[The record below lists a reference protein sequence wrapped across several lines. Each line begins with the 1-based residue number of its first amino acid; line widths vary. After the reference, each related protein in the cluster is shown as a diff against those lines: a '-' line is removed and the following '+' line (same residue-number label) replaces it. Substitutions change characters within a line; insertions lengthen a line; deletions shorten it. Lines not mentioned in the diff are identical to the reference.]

1 MEHFITALHINHVRH
16 LKNIEIQ
23 LSPKKRQH
31 LILTG
36 RNGSGK
42 TSVFDALK
50 WYLYLLPLGEVG
62 LLSFSAYYPDF
73 LTHLSNSLSSDL
85 SNYTFDIS
93 SPHMANPVSDTDEKL
108 SSWFGISVSF
118 AGSPDDL
125 KKQMLKGS
133 FITACYGAVRNY
145 RAENPPH
152 IEKILLKDNYQM
164 SEHPGQ
170 LFVKYLVGLKTKEA
184 LYRTSHQNGKA
195 KKIEDWFKNLTETL
209 RKIFSDDHLTLNFDI
224 ENLAFYISET
234 GKEPFSF
241 DTLSSGYAAILDIVT
256 DLIIRMEKNHSGKFD
271 IPGIVLIDE
280 VDAHLHLSLQKDILP
295 LLTGL
300 FPRIQF
306 IVTTHSPFVLGSAE
320 NTVIYDLEKKLRI
333 SGDEGLSNLTY
344 SGIVE
349 GYFESS
355 ELSQKLEEK
364 YLRFQELSRKEK
376 FSEDDFEELGTLESY
391 LDEVPDYLAS
401 SVMADYQREK
411 LELEQRLEADESYGE
426 M

>member
-1 MEHFITALHINHVRH
+1 MEHFITAIHINHVRH
-16 LKNIEIQ
+16 LKNIDIP
-23 LSPKKRQH
+23 LSSEKRQH

-50 WYLYLLPLGEVG
+50 WYLYLLPLGEAG
-62 LLSFSAYYPDF
+62 LSSFSAYYPGF
-73 LTHLSNSLSSDL
+73 LTHLSSDL

-93 SPHMANPVSDTDEKL
+93 SPHMTNPVSNTDENL

-118 AGSPDDL
+118 ASSLDDL

-145 RAENPPH
+145 HAENPPH
-152 IEKILLKDNYQM
+152 IEKIALKDNYLM

-184 LYRTSHQNGKA
+184 LYRTSNQNEKA
-195 KKIEDWFKNLTETL
+195 KEIEDWFRKIENTL
-209 RKIFSDDHLTLNFDI
+209 RKIFSDPHLMLNFDI

-241 DTLSSGYAAILDIVT
+241 DTLSSGYSAVLDIIA
-256 DLIIRMEKNHSGKFD
+256 DLMIRMEKNHSGSFD
-271 IPGIVLIDE
+271 APGIVLIDE
-280 VDAHLHLSLQKDILP
+280 VDAHLHLSLQKNILP

-320 NTVIYDLEKKLRI
+320 NTVIYDLEKKLCI

-355 ELSQKLEEK
+355 DLTETLEKK
-364 YLRFQELSRKEK
+364 YRRFQELSRKEV
-376 FSEDDFEELGTLESY
+376 FNDDDYEELGSLETY
-391 LDEVPDYLAS
+391 LDEVPDYLAL

-411 LELEQRLEADESYGE
+411 LELEKRLEAGA
-426 M
+426 

>member
-1 MEHFITALHINHVRH
+1 MEHFITAIHINHVRH
-16 LKNIEIQ
+16 LKDIDIP
-23 LSPKKRQH
+23 LSSEKRQH

-42 TSVFDALK
+42 TSVLDALK
-50 WYLYLLPLGEVG
+50 WYLYLLPLGVAG
-62 LLSFSAYYPDF
+62 LSSFSAYYPGF
-73 LTHLSNSLSSDL
+73 LTHLSSDL
-85 SNYTFDIS
+85 SNYTIDIS
-93 SPHMANPVSDTDEKL
+93 SPHMTKPMTDTDEKL
-108 SSWFGISVSF
+108 VGWFGISISF
-118 AGSPDDL
+118 ANSLDDL
-125 KKQMLKGS
+125 KRQMHAGN
-133 FITACYGAVRNY
+133 FITACYGAVRDY
-145 RAENPPH
+145 RPENPPH
-152 IEKILLKDNYQM
+152 IEKIALKDNYLM

-184 LYRTSHQNGKA
+184 LYRTSNQNEKA
-195 KKIEDWFKNLTETL
+195 TEIEDWFRKIENTL
-209 RKIFSDDHLTLNFDI
+209 RKIFSDPHLMLNFDI

-241 DTLSSGYAAILDIVT
+241 DTLSSGYAAVLDIVT
-256 DLIIRMEKNHSGKFD
+256 DLMIRMEKNHSGSFD
-271 IPGIVLIDE
+271 APGIVLIDE

-320 NTVIYDLEKKLRI
+320 NTVIYDLEKKLCI

-355 ELSQKLEEK
+355 DLTETLEKK
-364 YLRFQELSRKEK
+364 YRRFQELSRKEV
-376 FSEDDFEELGTLESY
+376 FNDDDYEELGSLETY
-391 LDEVPDYLAS
+391 LDEVPDYLAL
-401 SVMADYQREK
+401 SVMTDYQREK
-411 LELEQRLEADESYGE
+411 LELEKRLEAGA
-426 M
+426 

>member
-23 LSPKKRQH
+23 LSPEKRQH

-42 TSVFDALK
+42 TSVLDALK
-50 WYLYLLPLGEVG
+50 WYLYLYPYNEFERSSFLSQLKEHPLKRHQNITDLMLYEHAMDAPTERN
-62 LLSFSAYYPDF
+62 FEHE
-73 LTHLSNSLSSDL
+73 LTALTNIAICVSG
-85 SNYTFDIS
+85 DI
-93 SPHMANPVSDTDEKL
+93 DEL
-108 SSWFGISVSF
+108 R
-118 AGSPDDL
+118 A
-125 KKQMLKGS
+125 QMRGGS
-133 FITACYGAVRNY
+133 FITACYEAVRNY
-145 RAENPPH
+145 RVENAPL
-152 IEKILLKDNYQM
+152 IEKISLKDRYLM
-164 SEHPGQ
+164 SEHPGEE
-170 LFVKYLVGLKTKEA
+170 FVKYLVGLKTKEA
-184 LYRTSHQNGKA
+184 LYRTASQNEKA
-195 KKIEDWFKNLTETL
+195 KDIEHWFENFTDTL
-209 RKIFSDDHLTLNFDI
+209 RKIFSDKFLKLEFDI

-234 GKEPFSF
+234 GKDPFSF
-241 DTLSSGYAAILDIVT
+241 DTLSSGYAAVLDIVA
-256 DLIIRMEKNHSGKFD
+256 DLMIRMEKNHSGTFD
-271 IPGIVLIDE
+271 APGIVLIDE
-280 VDAHLHLSLQKDILP
+280 VDAHLHLSLQKNILP
-295 LLTGL
+295 ILTGI

-333 SGDEGLSNLTY
+333 SGEEGLSNLTY

-364 YLRFQELSRKEK
+364 YRRFQELSRKEK
-376 FSEDDFEELGTLESY
+376 FNEDDFEELGTLESY
-391 LDEVPDYLAS
+391 LDEVPDYLAL